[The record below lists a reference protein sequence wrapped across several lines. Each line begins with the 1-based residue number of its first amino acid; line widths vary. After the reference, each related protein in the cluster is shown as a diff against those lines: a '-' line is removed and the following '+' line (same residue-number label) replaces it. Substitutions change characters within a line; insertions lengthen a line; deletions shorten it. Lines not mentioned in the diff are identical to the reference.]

1 MTKPT
6 ESINFAIVTFST
18 MDNILEG
25 YSRLMALAGR
35 DSVLSDP
42 TIDFQQL
49 CRIAGVDVSVMD
61 PYVFSELGLSGDE
74 LLNRF
79 RQQYFDSKD
88 KK

>member
-1 MTKPT
+1 M
-6 ESINFAIVTFST
+6 NFAIVTFSTT

-42 TIDFQQL
+42 TIGFEQL
-49 CRIAGVDVSVMD
+49 CRIAGVAFPVMD
-61 PYVFSELGLSGDE
+61 SYVFSELGLSGDE
-74 LLNRF
+74 LINRF

>member
-1 MTKPT
+1 M
-6 ESINFAIVTFST
+6 NFAIVTFST

-42 TIDFQQL
+42 TIGFEQL
-49 CRIAGVDVSVMD
+49 CRIAGVDFPVMD
-61 PYVFSELGLSGDE
+61 SYVFSELGLPGDE
-74 LLNRF
+74 LINRF